1 MKKKEFNISINELK
15 DEISENLN
23 EINDKIEKNKKEN
36 ELRLNLDKI
45 NNIRVNYENNL
56 IEEKNKRQEFKYIII
71 DMMNDT
77 IINLNK

>member
-45 NNIRVNYENNL
+45 KNIRVNYENNL
-56 IEEKNKRQEFKYIII
+56 IEEKNKRQEFIYIII